1 MKTYTIK
8 DIQEAFGIK
17 TRQTVYTWLNG
28 LNITVLKG
36 DRNRSY
42 ITEDDFRILKDLKR
56 HLDNGGLLKNYVAPS
71 LAETITNPVQHQ
83 IDTVNRTLDT
93 TQGEIVKVDTEV
105 QKEYKQMDIFD
116 LLADK
121 VSERLTKTDLSHWDE
136 LEKAA
141 EKGYLISTSEIM
153 GLLGAKP
160 KGKVWKRGSFKFAAV
175 AKIGKQTA
183 WKVSKLTF

>member
-71 LAETITNPVQHQ
+71 LAETITNPVQYQ

-105 QKEYKQMDIFD
+105 QK
-116 LLADK
+116 
-121 VSERLTKTDLSHWDE
+121 
-136 LEKAA
+136 
-141 EKGYLISTSEIM
+141 
-153 GLLGAKP
+153 
-160 KGKVWKRGSFKFAAV
+160 
-175 AKIGKQTA
+175 
-183 WKVSKLTF
+183 